1 MRLDRSSAQ
10 QRAPSRRRVSAAAV
24 AETDGIAFEKKTVT
38 HTHTHTHT
46 HTLIT

>member
-24 AETDGIAFEKKTVT
+24 AETDGIAFEKKTIRIVL
-38 HTHTHTHT
+38 HYYYYYY
-46 HTLIT
+46 